1 MVVKLTDVA
10 ELAGVSATTVSRV
23 INNYGYLSKKTIDKV
38 HSAMRELNYQPNSLA
53 RSLQGK
59 STMLIGLVFPSVRHP
74 FYGELIEN
82 LERKLFAK
90 GYKVI
95 LCDSE
100 KDPEKER
107 EYLRMLSANQV
118 DGVIAG
124 SHNLNIDEYQ
134 NVTLPIISFD
144 RFLAPGIPIVSS
156 NNFEGGKA
164 ATEALIARGAKNI
177 AIITGANDTASPSDY
192 RFDGY
197 KAVMD
202 AQNLETNGI
211 RLKSDSSE
219 LLKQIEIEKLLK
231 DESIDGIFCTDD
243 LTAVTVINIA
253 TRIGINVPTDLK
265 VVGYDGTKLLHQLAP
280 YLSTV
285 VQPIDEMCDVMIEL
299 LMKRIEDADVILE
312 ETYSLPA
319 RVALSESC

>member
-1 MVVKLTDVA
+1 MA
-10 ELAGVSATTVSRV
+10 
-23 INNYGYLSKKTIDKV
+23 
-38 HSAMRELNYQPNSLA
+38 Q
-53 RSLQGK
+53 
-59 STMLIGLVFPSVRHP
+59 
-74 FYGELIEN
+74 
-82 LERKLFAK
+82 
-90 GYKVI
+90 
-95 LCDSE
+95 
-100 KDPEKER
+100 
-107 EYLRMLSANQV
+107 
-118 DGVIAG
+118 
-124 SHNLNIDEYQ
+124 
-134 NVTLPIISFD
+134 
-144 RFLAPGIPIVSS
+144 
-156 NNFEGGKA
+156 
-164 ATEALIARGAKNI
+164 KNI